1 LLSFT
6 GRRSGK
12 CLLAYREKGD
22 EQLPWDL
29 EAPVTRN
36 LKIIRAQTLR
46 IKHQSILRRGTRV
59 QLKPF
64 LLDAWLDQ
72 YEHHIEFNLAASTG
86 PAWTVND
93 ILALA
98 GDEMRRHF
106 LNHKLVYSR
115 PAGADSLREAIAEMQ
130 DVPVDAVQIVTGA
143 SEALV
148 ALMWLAAEPGANV
161 IIPLPG
167 FTTFSALPESLGLET
182 RFYRV
187 RRENGFR
194 IDPDEIKRLVNSKTK
209 LILVNSPH
217 NPTGA
222 TIGDEE
228 MEALHDFAVERGV
241 QLVSDEVY
249 HPIYHGRKTKSAAR
263 LPHATVI
270 SDLSKAFSIAGVR
283 TGWMIDHDAKRRQRY
298 WTARA
303 YFSISNTT
311 TGEILSEI
319 AIRNREVVL
328 GKTHQAAARNL
339 KLLESFMA
347 DHRDVLGWIP
357 PQGGMTAFPWLV
369 SGENSRPFCQ
379 AAAERGILLA
389 PGDCF
394 DEPAHFRLGY
404 AAAADNFSKALD
416 RFGEFV
422 ASWSAK
428 MVTA

>member
-1 LLSFT
+1 MNLDLHEPGFT
-6 GRRSGK
+6 WPWIYLALGCSKLFRRWILIERK
-12 CLLAYREKGD
+12 
-22 EQLPWDL
+22 
-29 EAPVTRN
+29 
-36 LKIIRAQTLR
+36 LKIIPAPTRRINNRNQLLLR
-46 IKHQSILRRGTRV
+46 GARM

-72 YEHHIEFNLAASTG
+72 YEHDIEFNLAASTG
-86 PAWTVND
+86 PTWTVND

-98 GDEMRRHF
+98 DDETRHRF
-106 LNHKLVYSR
+106 LNHKLVYGR

-130 DVPVDAVQIVTGA
+130 RVPVEAVQIVTGA

-194 IDPDEIKRLVNSKTK
+194 IDPDEIKRLTDAKTK

-222 TIGDEE
+222 TIGD
-228 MEALHDFAVERGV
+228 
-241 QLVSDEVY
+241 
-249 HPIYHGRKTKSAAR
+249 
-263 LPHATVI
+263 
-270 SDLSKAFSIAGVR
+270 LSKAFSIAGVR
-283 TGWMIDHDAKRRQRY
+283 TGWMIEHDAQRRQQY

-303 YFSISNTT
+303 YFSICNTT

-319 AIRNREVVL
+319 AIRKRDVVL
-328 GKTHQAAARNL
+328 GKTQEAATRNL
-339 KLLESFMA
+339 KLLERFMA

-369 SGENSRPFCQ
+369 SGENDRPFCQ
-379 AAAERGILLA
+379 AATERGILLA

-394 DEPAHFRLGY
+394 DAPSHFRLGF
-404 AAAADNFSKALD
+404 AAAGDEFSKALD
-416 RFGEFV
+416 RFGAFV
-422 ASWSAK
+422 KSWSAK

>member
-1 LLSFT
+1 M
-6 GRRSGK
+6 
-12 CLLAYREKGD
+12 
-22 EQLPWDL
+22 
-29 EAPVTRN
+29 
-36 LKIIRAQTLR
+36 
-46 IKHQSILRRGTRV
+46 

-72 YEHHIEFNLAASTG
+72 YEHNIEFNLAASTG
-86 PAWTVND
+86 PAWSVND
-93 ILALA
+93 ILSLTD
-98 GDEMRRHF
+98 DETRHRF
-106 LNHKLVYSR
+106 LNHKLVYGR

-130 DVPVDAVQIVTGA
+130 GVPVETVQIVTGA

-167 FTTFSALPESLGLET
+167 FTTFSALPESLGVET

-194 IDPDEIKRLVNSKTK
+194 IDPDEIKRMADANTK
-209 LILVNSPH
+209 LILVNCPH

-222 TIGDEE
+222 TIGDDE
-228 MEALHDFAVERGV
+228 MEALHDFTAERGI

-249 HPIYHGRKTKSAAR
+249 HPIYHGRATKSAAR

-270 SDLSKAFSIAGVR
+270 ADLSKAFSIAGVR
-283 TGWMIDHDAKRRQRY
+283 TGWMIEHDARRRQQY
-298 WTARA
+298 WNARA
-303 YFSISNTT
+303 YFSICNTP

-319 AIRNREVVL
+319 AIRQRDIVL
-328 GKTHQAAARNL
+328 GKTQEAATRNL
-339 KLLESFMA
+339 RLLERFMA
-347 DHRDVLGWIP
+347 EHRDVLDWIP

-369 SGENSRPFCQ
+369 SGEKERPFCQ

-394 DEPAHFRLGY
+394 DVPSHFRLGF
-404 AAAADNFSKALD
+404 AAAGENFSKALD
-416 RFGEFV
+416 RFGAFV
-422 ASWSAK
+422 KSWSAK

>member
-1 LLSFT
+1 M
-6 GRRSGK
+6 
-12 CLLAYREKGD
+12 
-22 EQLPWDL
+22 
-29 EAPVTRN
+29 
-36 LKIIRAQTLR
+36 
-46 IKHQSILRRGTRV
+46 

-72 YEHHIEFNLAASTG
+72 YERDIEFNLAASTG
-86 PAWTVND
+86 PTWTVNE

-98 GDEMRRHF
+98 DDETRHRF
-106 LNHKLVYSR
+106 LNHNLTYGR

-130 DVPVDAVQIVTGA
+130 RVPVEAVQIVTGA

-167 FTTFSALPESLGLET
+167 FPTFSALPESLALET

-187 RRENGFR
+187 HRENGFR
-194 IDPDEIKRLVNSKTK
+194 IDPDEIKRLADTKTK

-222 TIGDEE
+222 TIGDDE
-228 MEALHDFAVERGV
+228 MEALHDFTAERGI

-249 HPIYHGRKTKSAAR
+249 HPIYHGRQTKSAAR
-263 LPHATVI
+263 MPHATVI
-270 SDLSKAFSIAGVR
+270 ADLSKAFSIAGVR
-283 TGWMIDHDAKRRQRY
+283 TGWMIEHDAQRRQQY
-298 WTARA
+298 WTARS
-303 YFSISNTT
+303 YFTITNTS

-319 AIRNREVVL
+319 AIRKRDAVL
-328 GKTHQAAARNL
+328 GKAQETATRNL
-339 KLLESFMA
+339 ELLEHFMA
-347 DHRDVLGWIP
+347 DHRDVLGWIQ

-369 SGENSRPFCQ
+369 SGENARPFCK

-394 DEPAHFRLGY
+394 DTPSHFRLGF
-404 AAAADNFSKALD
+404 AAAGDNFSSALD
-416 RFGEFV
+416 RLGALV
-422 ASWSAK
+422 KSWSAK

>member
-1 LLSFT
+1 M
-6 GRRSGK
+6 
-12 CLLAYREKGD
+12 
-22 EQLPWDL
+22 
-29 EAPVTRN
+29 
-36 LKIIRAQTLR
+36 
-46 IKHQSILRRGTRV
+46 

-72 YEHHIEFNLAASTG
+72 YEHDVEFNLAASTG
-86 PAWTVND
+86 PTWTVND
-93 ILALA
+93 ILALG
-98 GDEMRRHF
+98 GDETRHRF
-106 LNHKLVYSR
+106 LNHKLVYGR
-115 PAGADSLREAIAEMQ
+115 PAGSDSLREAVAEMQ
-130 DVPVDAVQIVTGA
+130 RVPVEAVQITTGA
-143 SEALV
+143 SEALL

-161 IIPLPG
+161 IVPLPG

-194 IDPDEIKRLVNSKTK
+194 IDPDEIKRLADSRTK
-209 LILVNSPH
+209 LILINSPH

-222 TIGDEE
+222 TIRDDE
-228 MEALHDFAVERGV
+228 MEALHDFCAQRDI

-249 HPIYHGRKTKSAAR
+249 HPIYHGRQTKSAAR

-270 SDLSKAFSIAGVR
+270 SDLSKAFSISGVR
-283 TGWMIDHDAKRRQRY
+283 TGWIIEHDARRRQQY

-319 AIRNREVVL
+319 AIRRRDMVL
-328 GKTHQAAARNL
+328 GKAQEAASRNL
-339 KLLESFMA
+339 KLLERFIAEHS
-347 DHRDVLGWIP
+347 DVLEWIP

-369 SGENSRPFCQ
+369 SGENARMFCQ
-379 AAAERGILLA
+379 AATERGILLA

-394 DEPAHFRLGY
+394 DAPSHFRLGF
-404 AAAADNFSKALD
+404 AAVGEHFSAALD
-416 RFGEFV
+416 RFGKFV
-422 ASWSAK
+422 KNWSAK

>member
-1 LLSFT
+1 M
-6 GRRSGK
+6 
-12 CLLAYREKGD
+12 
-22 EQLPWDL
+22 
-29 EAPVTRN
+29 
-36 LKIIRAQTLR
+36 
-46 IKHQSILRRGTRV
+46 

-72 YEHHIEFNLAASTG
+72 YEHDIEFNLAASTG
-86 PAWTVND
+86 PTWTVNEV
-93 ILALA
+93 LALA
-98 GDEMRRHF
+98 DEEVRHCF

-130 DVPVDAVQIVTGA
+130 HVPVESVQIVTGA

-161 IIPLPG
+161 IVPLPG

-182 RFYRV
+182 RFYHV

-194 IDPDEIKRLVNSKTK
+194 IDPEVIKRLADANTK

-222 TIGDEE
+222 SISDEE
-228 MEALHDFAVERGV
+228 MEALHDFCAERGI

-249 HPIYHGRKTKSAAR
+249 HPIYHGRQTRSAAR

-283 TGWMIDHDAKRRQRY
+283 TGWMIEHDAERRRQY

-319 AIRNREVVL
+319 AIRKRDVVL
-328 GKTHQAAARNL
+328 GKTQEASTRNL
-339 KLLESFMA
+339 KLLEGFMA
-347 DHRDVLGWIP
+347 EHRDVLGWIP
-357 PQGGMTAFPWLV
+357 PAGGMTAFPWLL
-369 SGENSRPFCQ
+369 SAESDRRFCQ
-379 AAAERGILLA
+379 TAAERGILLA

-394 DEPAHFRLGY
+394 DVPSHFRLGF
-404 AAAADNFSKALD
+404 AAAGDNFSQALD
-416 RFGEFV
+416 RFGAFLKN
-422 ASWSAK
+422 WSAK
-428 MVTA
+428 VAIA